1 VPDINAVLIE
11 KSGSPLAPVIAAA
24 AAQVLEQPLLLIPA
38 PPLPPAAAQAGRL
51 VIWDLWGFA
60 AAERQAW
67 EPELAPPAV
76 GVVLALPHS
85 EPALAEL
92 ALRLGALGLITAEL
106 SAPAAAL
113 VLELARINQ
122 ERICRLLAE
131 QASLEQQLA
140 EREVIERAKS
150 VLMAS
155 LQISEA
161 EAMQRLQRQA
171 RNTNQRL
178 VQVAQR
184 VLSSYRLFNGK
195 PE

>member
-1 VPDINAVLIE
+1 MSDISVVLIQ
-11 KSGSPLAPVIAAA
+11 KSGSPLVPVIAEAA
-24 AAQVLEQPLLLIPA
+24 ARVLEQPLLTIPA
-38 PPLPPAAAQAGRL
+38 PPLPPAAAQAGL
-51 VIWDLWGFA
+51 LAVWDLWGFDA
-60 AAERQAW
+60 PERQAW
-67 EPELAPPAV
+67 EPELALPPV
-76 GVVLALPHS
+76 GVVLALPHA
-85 EPALAEL
+85 EPELAAL

-106 SAPAAAL
+106 SASVAGL
-113 VLELARINQ
+113 VLELARIHQ

-131 QASLEQQLA
+131 QASLEQQMA
-140 EREVIERAKS
+140 EREVIERAKR

-161 EAMQRLQRQA
+161 EAMQRLQKQA

>member
-1 VPDINAVLIE
+1 MSDISVVLIQ
-11 KSGSPLAPVIAAA
+11 KSGSPLVPVIAEAA
-24 AAQVLEQPLLLIPA
+24 ARVLEQPLLTIPA
-38 PPLPPAAAQAGRL
+38 PPLPPIAAQAGL
-51 VIWDLWGFA
+51 LAVWDLWGFDA
-60 AAERQAW
+60 PERQAW
-67 EPELAPPAV
+67 EPELALPTV
-76 GVVLALPHS
+76 GVVLALPHA
-85 EPALAEL
+85 EPELAAL

-106 SAPAAAL
+106 SASVAGL
-113 VLELARINQ
+113 VLELARIHQ

-131 QASLEQQLA
+131 QASLEQQMA
-140 EREVIERAKS
+140 EREVIERAKR

-161 EAMQRLQRQA
+161 EAMQRLQKQA

>member
-1 VPDINAVLIE
+1 VSDIHVVLLE
-11 KSGSPLAPVIAAA
+11 KSGSPLAPVIAEA
-24 AAQVLEQPLLLIPA
+24 AAQVLEHPLLQTQA
-38 PPLPPAAAQAGRL
+38 PPLLPAASQEGLL
-51 VIWDLWGFA
+51 VIWDLWGFS

-67 EPELAPPAV
+67 EPELAPPSV
-76 GVVLALPHS
+76 GVVLALAQM
-85 EPALAEL
+85 EPELVAL
-92 ALRLGALGLITAEL
+92 ALRLGALGLVTADL
-106 SAPAAAL
+106 PAQAAAL
-113 VLELARINQ
+113 VLDLARAGQ
-122 ERICRLLAE
+122 ERACRLLAE

-161 EAMQRLQRQA
+161 EAMQRLQKHA

-184 VLSSYRLFNGK
+184 VLSSYRLFNGQ